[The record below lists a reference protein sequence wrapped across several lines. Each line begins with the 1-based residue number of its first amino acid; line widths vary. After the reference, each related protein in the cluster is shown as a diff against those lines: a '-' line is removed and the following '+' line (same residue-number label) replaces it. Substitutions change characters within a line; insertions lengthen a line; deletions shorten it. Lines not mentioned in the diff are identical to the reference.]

1 MKKPLLIGV
10 AADMSLTDCDLHFM
24 NLNQTR
30 TILDLLNAAEQMSA
44 RRDRGDLFRELCV
57 WVRVALGANAT
68 LLYSVRPAIE
78 GHDLIPVGWSIHDE
92 QGGMWRDNH
101 TDGMLPA
108 DPFLATAI
116 DSKAPWYRGS
126 GPHADRVVLPVSN
139 GERISWLLEIRT
151 LVSPPTRILQA
162 LVTLVRTFEHLIANW
177 EYANLD
183 TLTGLLNR
191 KTFDDQFERLL
202 MLAERQRNTSSER
215 RKAETK
221 HPCYLAIADID
232 HFKQI
237 NDNFGHLFGD
247 EVLIRL
253 ADCMRKAFRSDD
265 TLFRFGGEEFVI
277 MLRHVPEDAVESI
290 FERFRKTVEDY
301 DFPQVGRVTC
311 SVGIAFVD
319 DRLTPAELIGRAD
332 EALYYAKGHGR
343 NRVCSFDQL
352 VMTGELKLVPK
363 STAQEDADIF
373 F

>member
-1 MKKPLLIGV
+1 
-10 AADMSLTDCDLHFM
+10 M

-30 TILDLLNAAEQMSA
+30 VILDLLNAAEQMSA
-44 RRDRGDLFRELCV
+44 RRDRGELFRELCV
-57 WVRVALGANAT
+57 WVRVALDASAT

-78 GHDLIPVGWSIHDE
+78 GHNLVPVGWSIHED
-92 QGGMWRDNH
+92 QGGMWRDNVA
-101 TDGMLPA
+101 DGCVPA
-108 DPFLATAI
+108 DPFLSAAI
-116 DSKAPWYRGS
+116 DAKAPWFRGS

-139 GERISWLLEIRT
+139 GERVSWLLEIRI

-162 LVTLVRTFEHLIANW
+162 LVTLVRTFEHLIAQW

-183 TLTGLLNR
+183 ALTGLLNR
-191 KTFDDQFERLL
+191 KTFDVQFERLL
-202 MLAERQRNTSSER
+202 ALAERQRDSGSDR
-215 RKAETK
+215 RRLETK
-221 HPCYLAIADID
+221 HPCWLAIVDVD

-253 ADCMRKAFRSDD
+253 AELMRHAFRSED
-265 TLFRFGGEEFVI
+265 TLFRFGGEEFVV
-277 MLRHVPEDAVESI
+277 MLRHVPEDAVTSI
-290 FERFRKTVEDY
+290 LERFRKSVESY
-301 DFPQVGRVTC
+301 DFPQVDRVTC

-319 DRLTPAELIGRAD
+319 DRLTPAELLGRAD

-352 VMTGELKLVPK
+352 VMVGELKLMPK
-363 STAQEDADIF
+363 TTAQEDADIF

>member
-1 MKKPLLIGV
+1 
-10 AADMSLTDCDLHFM
+10 M

-30 TILDLLNAAEQMSA
+30 VILDLLAASEQMAA
-44 RRDRGDLFRELCV
+44 RRDRGELFRELCV
-57 WVRVALGANAT
+57 WVRVSLDAGAT
-68 LLYSVRPAIE
+68 LLYSVRPAVE
-78 GHDLIPVGWSIHDE
+78 GHDLVPVGWSIHDD
-92 QGGMWRDNH
+92 QGGVWRDNVA
-101 TDGMLPA
+101 DGAVPA
-108 DPFLATAI
+108 DPFLAAAI

-139 GERISWLLEIRT
+139 GERVRWLLEIRT

-202 MLAERQRNTSSER
+202 RLAERQRENASDR
-215 RKAETK
+215 RRLEIK
-221 HPCYLAIADID
+221 HPCWLAIVDID

-237 NDNFGHLFGD
+237 NDTFGHLFGD

-253 ADCMRKAFRSDD
+253 AGCMRKAFRTDD
-265 TLFRFGGEEFVI
+265 TLFRFGGEEFVV
-277 MLRHVPEDAVESI
+277 MLRHAPEDAVTSI
-290 FERFRKTVEDY
+290 FERFRATVENY

-311 SVGIAFVD
+311 SVGITFVD
-319 DRLTPAELIGRAD
+319 DQLTPAELLGRAD
-332 EALYYAKGHGR
+332 EALYYAKEHGR

-352 VMTGELKLVPK
+352 VMAGELQILPK
-363 STAQEDADIF
+363 TTAQQDADIF